1 MVLLQTSTSSYK
13 HAMQNADFKPISGP
27 YRAYDQRVAPAPDY
41 ELTHVGPGTP
51 MGELQR
57 RFWQPVCFSSQ
68 LTDLPRA
75 VRILGEDLVAFRT
88 KAGAVGVLHK
98 HCAHRGTSLEYG
110 RVEEHGIRC
119 CYHGW
124 MFGCD
129 GTVLDTPAEP
139 PNSRLK
145 RAVFQGAYPVHEYHG
160 LVHVY
165 MGPPDKKPE
174 FPEFD
179 VFQIPGLKYYPSS
192 VLHANNWL
200 QSFENNMDPFHGQFL
215 HTRVT
220 QHFGDHYFVLPQ
232 VEWKVTEDGR
242 GMYYVAM
249 RRTDENT
256 LWARMFHV
264 VFPNYVF
271 VASLYDLLDE
281 VPFFQ
286 RTFWARRVVPIDDE
300 NCTFFSWRLAAEEGE
315 FAGGDVSR
323 NGWNSIDFDGQVE
336 QSTYEAKQRTPGD
349 WEAQTGQRPIAVHK
363 LERLGTTD
371 AGIVKLRNGL
381 RDMLAGK
388 VPLPPEAGS
397 LGTRV
402 PENVHSSNNV
412 FKIRKLENPVA
423 EAEQTRS
430 VSRALADAIVEVD
443 ASPVADRRRIIVE
456 RLQAIERDYAR

>member
-1 MVLLQTSTSSYK
+1 ME
-13 HAMQNADFKPISGP
+13 NIEFKPVSGP
-27 YRAYDQRVAPAPDY
+27 YRGYDQRVAPAPDL
-41 ELTHVGPGTP
+41 ELTRVGPGTP

-68 LTDLPRA
+68 LTDLPLV

-88 KAGAVGVLHK
+88 KAGHVGVLHK

-110 RVEEHGIRC
+110 RIEEHGIRC

-124 MFGCD
+124 MYGCD
-129 GTVLDTPAEP
+129 GTLLEAPAEP

-145 RAVFQGAYPVHEYHG
+145 RVVFQGAYPAMEFHG

-165 MGPPDKKPE
+165 MGPPDQKPA
-174 FPEFD
+174 FPQFD
-179 VFQIPGLKYYPSS
+179 IFEIPGLTYHVSS
-192 VLHANNWL
+192 VLHSNNWL

-220 QHFGDHYFVLPQ
+220 QHFGEHYFVLPQ

-249 RRTDENT
+249 RRTSDDT

-264 VFPNYVF
+264 IFPNYVF
-271 VASLYDLLDE
+271 VASLYDLLE
-281 VPFFQ
+281 KEFPFFQ

-300 NCTFFSWRLAAEEGE
+300 NCTFFTWRLASEEGE
-315 FAGGDVSR
+315 FAGGDVKR
-323 NGWNSIDFDGQVE
+323 NGWNSIDFDGQVR
-336 QSTYEAKQRTPGD
+336 QSSYEARQRTPGD
-349 WEAQTGQRPIAVHK
+349 WEAQTGQRSIAVHK

-371 AGIVKLRNGL
+371 AGVVKLRHAL

-388 VPLPPEAGS
+388 VALPPSEGS
-397 LGTRV
+397 LGTKV
-402 PENVHSSNNV
+402 PENVYSSNNV
-412 FKIRKLENPVA
+412 FRIHRLDDPA
-423 EAEQTRS
+423 ADAEQTRS
-430 VSRALADAIVEVD
+430 VSRALAAAIVEAD
-443 ASPVADRRRIIVE
+443 AAPTAERRRLIVE
-456 RLQAIERDYAR
+456 RLQAIERQYAR